1 VIGSFETYLKS
12 QILKAPSSSPEANK
26 FGDLWFHEITLTS
39 DLCPFIIKQ
48 FSLGFLK
55 SYNLMFP
62 SEEQTARPFGSDYE
76 NYISSNEESEIL
88 KSSIF

>member
-1 VIGSFETYLKS
+1 
-12 QILKAPSSSPEANK
+12 
-26 FGDLWFHEITLTS
+26 
-39 DLCPFIIKQ
+39 
-48 FSLGFLK
+48 
-55 SYNLMFP
+55 MFP